1 MNIKFIAPLALMFA
15 VLSLCSQRSLKNT
28 VILYNLVPLRVDL
41 DSDGSIKQMY
51 GADYNFLKGY
61 KVVRP
66 KLEANADN
74 YSADPKG
81 LFVVATENFDISF
94 SSNNAILSKAS
105 IENLDKTADEAFFNE
120 HKVLIHP
127 YKESGSNS
135 SKTLLKNRLN
145 AVLIYLELKG
155 IPKEKIIISVDP
167 VDQVDESIKIS
178 FVK

>member
-1 MNIKFIAPLALMFA
+1 MYYFSFII
-15 VLSLCSQRSLKNT
+15 SLFN
-28 VILYNLVPLRVDL
+28 VFI
-41 DSDGSIKQMY
+41 
-51 GADYNFLKGY
+51 
-61 KVVRP
+61 
-66 KLEANADN
+66 
-74 YSADPKG
+74 
-81 LFVVATENFDISF
+81 F